1 MSAPATA
8 NGTLRFTFYNSR
20 DNNKRIRTAM
30 NKDFLEPV
38 AAIAR
43 NAGRAILDIYET
55 DFDVERKDDNSPLTQ
70 ADMAAHHC
78 IVDGLAKLTPGLPI
92 LSEEA
97 ADIDWEERRRWDA
110 YWLVDPLDG
119 TKEFVKRNG
128 EFTVNIALI
137 NGDQATVG
145 VVHAPVSGTTWL
157 GCQGVGAFR
166 QHAGEEPTR
175 IETRRPPVRP
185 IRLISSRSH
194 ANESVEYMAQ
204 QIGDCKRLSAGSS
217 LKFCYIAEGRADIYP
232 RFGPTCEW
240 DTAAAQA
247 VLEAAGG
254 CVIDREGRPFR
265 YNRKADLL
273 NGHFIAAGDPEV
285 NWIGY
290 LD

>member
-1 MSAPATA
+1 
-8 NGTLRFTFYNSR
+8 
-20 DNNKRIRTAM
+20 M
-30 NKDFLEPV
+30 NKEFLEPV

-43 NAGRAILDIYET
+43 DAGKAILAVYET

-70 ADMAAHHC
+70 ADMAAHEA
-78 IVDGLAKLTPGLPI
+78 IATGLTELTPGIPV
-92 LSEEA
+92 LSEED
-97 ADIDWEERRRWDA
+97 ADISWEERKKWSS

-157 GCQGVGAFR
+157 GCQAVGAFR
-166 QHAGEEPTR
+166 QHAGEEPVR

-194 ANESVEYMAQ
+194 ANESVENMAQ

-217 LKFCYIAEGRADIYP
+217 LKFCYIAEGRADLYP

-247 VLEAAGG
+247 VVTAAGG
-254 CVIDREGRPFR
+254 EVLDAKTLESLR
-265 YNRKADLL
+265 YNQQESLL
-273 NGHFIAAGDPEV
+273 NPFFIVCGQRNERWESALRATISP
-285 NWIGY
+285 
-290 LD
+290 